1 VKRSAGSPRW
11 WFIPNT
17 WLGYNCRP
25 IRFINPVLHLILETA
40 LLLTGR
46 INPASLKDFC
56 CRNKKSAANHR
67 EVVCRRFDIASYQSG
82 INS

>member
-40 LLLTGR
+40 
-46 INPASLKDFC
+46 
-56 CRNKKSAANHR
+56 
-67 EVVCRRFDIASYQSG
+67 RFTITAPTIAKVYVLNNFFIG
-82 INS
+82 F